1 MSGNDRPDG
10 GPENSEERLDQ
21 ARWDDAAAQLPR
33 EIAPQRDLWPQIA
46 SRISEESGAST
57 GRGWRFAG
65 ALAAGV
71 ALVALSSLAT
81 LWISGGDGDPELSH
95 VVPPGGAVPPV
106 MAFGPDH
113 ELGPKYRLAR
123 NALTMDLEARLQ
135 ALPPATREIVERN
148 LGQIRGAVAEIN
160 TALAEDPDNALLQ
173 QLLMATY
180 QDELDVL
187 TEVNRMATSMP
198 TRTEI

>member
-1 MSGNDRPDG
+1 MSGHDRPDG
-10 GPENSEERLDQ
+10 GPENLDQ
-21 ARWDDAAAQLPR
+21 TRWDEAAAALPR
-33 EIAPQRDLWPQIA
+33 EIAPERDLWPRIA
-46 SRISEESGAST
+46 ARISEESGPSAN
-57 GRGWRFAG
+57 RRWRLAG
-65 ALAAGV
+65 ALAAAV
-71 ALVALSSLAT
+71 ALVAFSSLAT
-81 LWISGGDGDPELSH
+81 LWISGDDRDPELSH
-95 VVPPGGAVPPV
+95 VVPPGGAVPSM

-123 NALTMDLEARLQ
+123 NALTMDLEVRLQ

-160 TALAEDPDNALLQ
+160 AALAEDPDNALLQ

>member
-1 MSGNDRPDG
+1 MNGHDRPG
-10 GPENSEERLDQ
+10 QGPEESEQTRWER
-21 ARWDDAAAQLPR
+21 AATALRR
-33 EIAPQRDLWPQIA
+33 EIAPQRDLWPQIEA
-46 SRISEESGAST
+46 RIRTETGAST
-57 GRGWRFAG
+57 AGRWRFAVG
-65 ALAAGV
+65 LAAAI
-71 ALVALSSLAT
+71 ALVSLSSLVT
-81 LWISGGDGDPELSH
+81 LWISGGGTDPEISH
-95 VVPPGGAVPPV
+95 VVPPGVASAPS

-123 NALTMDLEARLQ
+123 NALTMDLESRLQ

-160 TALAEDPDNALLQ
+160 SALAEDPDNALLQ

-187 TEVNRMATSMP
+187 SEVNRVAASMP